1 MTPIVTPAELAEH
14 RADAES
20 MMWDVFEIGI
30 LGDWAPNPVTGI
42 EERSFTPLFETKGR
56 VKPSRSSSGDQEVG
70 GRTATTVTR
79 ELHIPWDSPEAPIDS
94 VARMKTP
101 HSTTDPTLR
110 GDLRIA
116 GPAPGSQTTA
126 RRLEVTEVIS

>member
-1 MTPIVTPAELAEH
+1 MAEARML
-14 RADAES
+14 DL
-20 MMWDVFEIGI
+20 FEIGT
-30 LGDWAPNPVTGI
+30 LGAYAPNPVTG
-42 EERSFTPLFETKGR
+42 EEEQEFTPLFETKGR
-56 VKPSRSSSGDQEVG
+56 VKSTRTYGNLNQEVG

-79 ELHIPWDSPEAPIDS
+79 ELHIPWDSPEAPINT
-94 VARMKTP
+94 VARTKTP
-101 HSTTDPTLR
+101 HSTTDPTLT